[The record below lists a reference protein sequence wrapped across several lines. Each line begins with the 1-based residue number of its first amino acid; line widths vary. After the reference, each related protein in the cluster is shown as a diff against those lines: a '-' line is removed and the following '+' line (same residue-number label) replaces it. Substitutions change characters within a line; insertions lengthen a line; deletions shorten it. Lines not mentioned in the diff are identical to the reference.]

1 LAEFGVCGSFTP
13 VRGPAVARPGSQ
25 LLGGDGGR
33 VELVAVDVNPL
44 YNELAYTQA
53 FDRQE
58 GLAGAPTG
66 CT

>member
-1 LAEFGVCGSFTP
+1 LRFVHACPRSG
-13 VRGPAVARPGSQ
+13 RGQTRQASQ